1 MNDPERESNPYH
13 LHLSRE
19 ENPARERVAGGRELI
34 GEKVTVYRNL
44 HLDTFSVRL
53 GTKVVLHSDYVKLRN
68 AKFVVQAGGRDT
80 VRRTGAKLVHA
91 YIGGILEDFAEEGEA
106 PAAPTLP
113 HPVGYNPYKDDTFVA
128 RDTGEAAFTA
138 SEVELLGTRA
148 YAKGLNGRVEN
159 PARSGVSGLG
169 LLTGAV
175 LGAFVMHRV
184 AKR

>member
-1 MNDPERESNPYH
+1 MTD

-19 ENPARERVAGGRELI
+19 ENPARERVIGGRELI

-53 GTKVVLHSDYVKLRN
+53 GTKVVLHSDWVKLRD

-80 VRRTGAKLVHA
+80 VRRTGSKLVHA

-106 PAAPTLP
+106 PSAPSLP
-113 HPVGYNPYKDDTFVA
+113 HPIGYNPYKDDTFVA
-128 RDTGEAAFTA
+128 RDSGEAAYTA
-138 SEVELLGTRA
+138 AEVELLGTRA
-148 YAKGLNGRVEN
+148 YASGLNGRKSN
-159 PARSGVSGLG
+159 PSEGGMSWLSMLVGV
-169 LLTGAV
+169 A
-175 LGAFVMHRV
+175 LGAGAYRL